1 MDATASER
9 VVKAKALLRF
19 ETDATIEVTEQKE
32 ASVDISK
39 FPDQPHAIIQAG

>member
-9 VVKAKALLRF
+9 VVKAKALIRF
-19 ETDATIEVTEQKE
+19 ETDATIEVAVQKE

-39 FPDQPHAIIQAG
+39 ILD